1 MKKAIIFDFDG
12 LIVDTETVWYQAYKE
27 TLTELGMDL
36 PLEEF
41 SKVIGTDNDMLH
53 LFIKAALGESVDL
66 TKIESRVRLNFD
78 AAMQKPV
85 LRDGVLE
92 YLQDAERLGLKIG
105 LASSS
110 SYEWVTGYLSLL
122 NIRHYF
128 SVIQTRETVAKVK
141 PDPELY
147 LLALRALNVEAAEAV
162 AFEDSLNGLLAAC
175 AAGIDCVIVPNEVT
189 SELAFNGHH
198 SRLISMKEI
207 PLSSVL
213 SKFSN

>member
-66 TKIESRVRLNFD
+66 TKIESRVRLSFD